1 VHNLRY
7 ILIHIIQV
15 ILRTYIPANKLA
27 AAADYGGAG
36 NIPLQGTPMQPA
48 DQQKHSTR
56 PPSTK
61 VNGPMSGFRR
71 DRLPQDVARVKS
83 KELQWKKKKK
93 RDMFVS

>member
-1 VHNLRY
+1 
-7 ILIHIIQV
+7 
-15 ILRTYIPANKLA
+15 
-27 AAADYGGAG
+27 
-36 NIPLQGTPMQPA
+36 MQPA

-93 RDMFVS
+93 KRYVCQLNFETKSCELFQLFLTFLININLFLFPVK